1 MSETSSSEQET
12 PETEN
17 VTAEEANVAPSTPD
31 VEDVNRA
38 DGDSAAPAADSD
50 VDPDSESAVETE
62 SGSDVDPDA
71 VAAADAADAESD
83 AEPAAESVDTE
94 SEGTDAAEGEPAT
107 AEDVD
112 PAEEFKSELR
122 MQEGDWYVIHSYAGY
137 ENRVKQNLE
146 NRAVS
151 LNLEDYIFEVQV
163 PMEDVIE
170 IKNGQRKQVRRVRIP
185 GYVLVRMELTDE
197 SWGAVR
203 HTPGVTGFVGNAYD
217 PVPLSIDEVFTML
230 APIFEERQAEAAASE
245 GPSREQAT
253 AAAPITEVEFEVGES
268 VLVKEGSFEGHP
280 ATIQEIRPD
289 SQKLTVLLS
298 IFERDVPV
306 ELGFDQVSKL

>member
-1 MSETSSSEQET
+1 MSDTSSPEQDA
-12 PETEN
+12 PETE
-17 VTAEEANVAPSTPD
+17 VDAPETETVEESTTEATADVESTAAEET
-31 VEDVNRA
+31 
-38 DGDSAAPAADSD
+38 SAAPAE
-50 VDPDSESAVETE
+50 ESAETPEAIESTETTVEETGE
-62 SGSDVDPDA
+62 V
-71 VAAADAADAESD
+71 ADA
-83 AEPAAESVDTE
+83 
-94 SEGTDAAEGEPAT
+94 
-107 AEDVD
+107 VD

-151 LNLEDYIFEVQV
+151 LNLEDFIFESQV
-163 PMEDVIE
+163 PMEDVVE
-170 IKNGQRKQVRRVRIP
+170 IKNGQRKQVRRVRVP

-230 APIFEERQAEAAASE
+230 APVFEERQAEAAAAE
-245 GPSREQAT
+245 GV
-253 AAAPITEVEFEVGES
+253 AAEAAAKSAPITEVEFEVGES

>member
-1 MSETSSSEQET
+1 MSDTSS
-12 PETEN
+12 PEE
-17 VTAEEANVAPSTPD
+17 VDAPETPD
-31 VEDVNRA
+31 VAGEASTEDVAEVTA
-38 DGDSAAPAADSD
+38 DDATTA
-50 VDPDSESAVETE
+50 ET
-62 SGSDVDPDA
+62 DA
-71 VAAADAADAESD
+71 AAADEGASADEAASADDAADDTDADDSD
-83 AEPAAESVDTE
+83 STDAGESVEADESTE
-94 SEGTDAAEGEPAT
+94 AAAGA
-107 AEDVD
+107 DVD

-151 LNLEDYIFEVQV
+151 LNLEDFIFESQV
-163 PMEDVIE
+163 PMEDVVE
-170 IKNGQRKQVRRVRIP
+170 IKNGQRKQVRRVRVP

-230 APIFEERQAEAAASE
+230 APVFEERQAEAAAAE
-245 GPSREQAT
+245 GHAAEQA
-253 AAAPITEVEFEVGES
+253 AKSAPITEVEFEVGES

>member
-1 MSETSSSEQET
+1 MSDTSSPEQDAPET
-12 PETEN
+12 QVDAPETET
-17 VTAEEANVAPSTPD
+17 VEESTTEATADVDATAADEAPA
-31 VEDVNRA
+31 E
-38 DGDSAAPAADSD
+38 DSAADDS
-50 VDPDSESAVETE
+50 AE
-62 SGSDVDPDA
+62 SGD
-71 VAAADAADAESD
+71 
-83 AEPAAESVDTE
+83 
-94 SEGTDAAEGEPAT
+94 
-107 AEDVD
+107 DVD
-112 PAEEFKSELR
+112 PAEEFKAELR

-151 LNLEDYIFEVQV
+151 LNLEDFIFESQV
-163 PMEDVIE
+163 PMEDVVE
-170 IKNGQRKQVRRVRIP
+170 IKNGQRKQVRRVRVP

-230 APIFEERQAEAAASE
+230 APVFEERQAEAAAAE
-245 GPSREQAT
+245 GV
-253 AAAPITEVEFEVGES
+253 AAEAAAKSAPITEVEFEVGES

>member
-1 MSETSSSEQET
+1 MSDTSSPEQET
-12 PETEN
+12 PETQNATPQESSVAPVVEDVDN
-17 VTAEEANVAPSTPD
+17 ETSAVSADDAQVEDASAEEAPVAEAAST
-31 VEDVNRA
+31 EDAVDEVVA
-38 DGDSAAPAADSD
+38 DDAET
-50 VDPDSESAVETE
+50 DSESDSDEE
-62 SGSDVDPDA
+62 SESDEDG
-71 VAAADAADAESD
+71 AAADE
-83 AEPAAESVDTE
+83 
-94 SEGTDAAEGEPAT
+94 
-107 AEDVD
+107 VD

-146 NRAVS
+146 NRAIS
-151 LNLEDYIFEVQV
+151 LNLEEFIFESQV
-163 PMEDVIE
+163 PMEDVVE

-217 PVPLSIDEVFTML
+217 PTPLSIDEVFTML
-230 APIFEERQAEAAASE
+230 APIFEERQAEAAAAE
-245 GPSREQAT
+245 GVQAEQA
-253 AAAPITEVEFEVGES
+253 AKSAPITEVEYEVGES

-280 ATIQEIRPD
+280 ATIQEIRPE

-306 ELGFDQVSKL
+306 ELSFDQVSKL

>member
-1 MSETSSSEQET
+1 MSDTSSPEQDAPET
-12 PETEN
+12 QVDAPETET
-17 VTAEEANVAPSTPD
+17 VEESTTEATADVESTAAEET
-31 VEDVNRA
+31 
-38 DGDSAAPAADSD
+38 SAAPAE
-50 VDPDSESAVETE
+50 ESAETPEAIESTETTVEETGE
-62 SGSDVDPDA
+62 V
-71 VAAADAADAESD
+71 ADA
-83 AEPAAESVDTE
+83 
-94 SEGTDAAEGEPAT
+94 
-107 AEDVD
+107 VD

-151 LNLEDYIFEVQV
+151 LNLEDFIFESQV
-163 PMEDVIE
+163 PMEDVVE
-170 IKNGQRKQVRRVRIP
+170 IKNGQRKQVRRVRVP

-230 APIFEERQAEAAASE
+230 APVFEERQAEAAAAE
-245 GPSREQAT
+245 GVAT
-253 AAAPITEVEFEVGES
+253 EAAAKSAPITEVEFEVGES

>member
-1 MSETSSSEQET
+1 MSDTSSPEQDA
-12 PETEN
+12 PETE
-17 VTAEEANVAPSTPD
+17 VDAPETETVEESTTEATAAVDASAADEAPA
-31 VEDVNRA
+31 E
-38 DGDSAAPAADSD
+38 DSAADDS
-50 VDPDSESAVETE
+50 AE
-62 SGSDVDPDA
+62 SGD
-71 VAAADAADAESD
+71 
-83 AEPAAESVDTE
+83 
-94 SEGTDAAEGEPAT
+94 
-107 AEDVD
+107 DVD
-112 PAEEFKSELR
+112 PAEEFKAELR

-151 LNLEDYIFEVQV
+151 LNLEDFIFESQV
-163 PMEDVIE
+163 PMEDVVE
-170 IKNGQRKQVRRVRIP
+170 IKNGQRKQVRRVRVP

-230 APIFEERQAEAAASE
+230 APVFEERQAEAAAAE
-245 GPSREQAT
+245 GV
-253 AAAPITEVEFEVGES
+253 AAEAAAKSAPITEVEFEVGES
-268 VLVKEGSFEGHP
+268 VLVKEGSCEGHP

>member
-1 MSETSSSEQET
+1 MSDTSSPEQET
-12 PETEN
+12 PETQNATPEESSVAPVVEDVDN
-17 VTAEEANVAPSTPD
+17 ETSAVSADDAQVEDASAEEAPVAEAASTD
-31 VEDVNRA
+31 DAAAEALA
-38 DGDSAAPAADSD
+38 DDADSD
-50 VDPDSESAVETE
+50 EDGAAEDAETESE
-62 SGSDVDPDA
+62 SGSDSESDEDG
-71 VAAADAADAESD
+71 AAADE
-83 AEPAAESVDTE
+83 
-94 SEGTDAAEGEPAT
+94 
-107 AEDVD
+107 VD

-146 NRAVS
+146 NRAIS
-151 LNLEDYIFEVQV
+151 LNLEEFIFESQV
-163 PMEDVIE
+163 PMEDVVE

-217 PVPLSIDEVFTML
+217 PTPLSIDEVFTML
-230 APIFEERQAEAAASE
+230 APIFEERQAEAAAAE
-245 GPSREQAT
+245 GVQAEQA
-253 AAAPITEVEFEVGES
+253 AKSAPITEVEYEVGES

-280 ATIQEIRPD
+280 ATIQEIRPE

-306 ELGFDQVSKL
+306 ELSFDQVSKL

>member
-1 MSETSSSEQET
+1 MSDTSSPEQDAPET
-12 PETEN
+12 QVDAPETET
-17 VTAEEANVAPSTPD
+17 VEESTTEATADVESTAAEET
-31 VEDVNRA
+31 
-38 DGDSAAPAADSD
+38 SAAPAE
-50 VDPDSESAVETE
+50 ESAETPEAIESTETTVEETGE
-62 SGSDVDPDA
+62 V
-71 VAAADAADAESD
+71 ADA
-83 AEPAAESVDTE
+83 
-94 SEGTDAAEGEPAT
+94 
-107 AEDVD
+107 VD

-151 LNLEDYIFEVQV
+151 LNLEDFIFESQV
-163 PMEDVIE
+163 PMEDVVE
-170 IKNGQRKQVRRVRIP
+170 IKNGQRKQVRRVRVP

-230 APIFEERQAEAAASE
+230 APVFEERQAEAAAAE
-245 GPSREQAT
+245 GV
-253 AAAPITEVEFEVGES
+253 AAEAAAKSAPITEVEFEVGES

>member
-1 MSETSSSEQET
+1 MSDTSSPEQET
-12 PETEN
+12 PETQN
-17 VTAEEANVAPSTPD
+17 ATPEESSVAPV
-31 VEDVNRA
+31 VEDVENETSAVSADDALVDDAPADEAVPEEAPA
-38 DGDSAAPAADSD
+38 DGAASDQADVSDDDSAAAASD
-50 VDPDSESAVETE
+50 DVA
-62 SGSDVDPDA
+62 SGDDA
-71 VAAADAADAESD
+71 T
-83 AEPAAESVDTE
+83 AESVE
-94 SEGTDAAEGEPAT
+94 TDETSAAAE
-107 AEDVD
+107 VD

-146 NRAVS
+146 NRSIS
-151 LNLEDYIFEVQV
+151 LNLEEFIFESQV
-163 PMEDVIE
+163 PMEDVVE

-217 PVPLSIDEVFTML
+217 PTPLSIDEVFTML
-230 APIFEERQAEAAASE
+230 APIFEERQAEAAAAE
-245 GPSREQAT
+245 GVQAEQA
-253 AAAPITEVEFEVGES
+253 AKSAPITEVEYEVGES

-280 ATIQEIRPD
+280 ATIQEIRPE

-306 ELGFDQVSKL
+306 ELSFNQVSKL